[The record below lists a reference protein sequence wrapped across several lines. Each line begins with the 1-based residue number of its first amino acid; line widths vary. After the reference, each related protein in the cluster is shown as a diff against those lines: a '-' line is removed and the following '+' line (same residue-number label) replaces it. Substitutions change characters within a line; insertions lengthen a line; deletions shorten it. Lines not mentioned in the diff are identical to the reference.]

1 MQYCSLRAILLGDNN
16 MKRDKTQIMA
26 AILNTCINGANK
38 TRVVYQA
45 NLNFKT
51 VNPYLDTLVGKGFLD
66 VKQGTRILYETTDKG
81 TELLETLVNIEETLE
96 G

>member
-1 MQYCSLRAILLGDNN
+1 MLGDNN

-51 VNPYLDTLVGKGFLD
+51 VNPYLDTLVEKGFLD
-66 VKQGTRILYETTDKG
+66 TKQGTRILYETTDKG
-81 TELLETLVNIEETLE
+81 TGLLETLVNIEETLGE
-96 G
+96 

>member
-1 MQYCSLRAILLGDNN
+1 

-26 AILNTCINGANK
+26 AILNTCISGANK

-51 VNPYLDTLVGKGFLD
+51 VNPYLDTLVEKGFLD